1 MIRTLKFIAAMFIGL
16 NIMAE
21 LGWITILQPDLQ
33 HLHHLLFEGVKLI
46 LYVFLP

>member
-1 MIRTLKFIAAMFIGL
+1 MIRTVRLMAAIFIAM

-21 LGWITILQPDLQ
+21 LGWITICQPDLQ

-46 LYVFLP
+46 LYVFSP